1 MQDIATFSFRTG
13 DQSKQVNILSV
24 ANLMK
29 FVGNNRM
36 YLPDPEGLIEFYKE
50 FRSLLV
56 AFKTLKNIRENTERQ
71 FAVWVVVP
79 LAEFFLIINQCGA
92 FDLVQNTSR
101 FIAWL
106 SKFQV
111 SIKTFEHMCP
121 AGVQVESLLIR

>member
-1 MQDIATFSFRTG
+1 
-13 DQSKQVNILSV
+13 
-24 ANLMK
+24 
-29 FVGNNRM
+29 M